1 MRERSFARTS
11 KPRLA
16 DALAK
21 AAQCGH
27 ANPQDRTASGR
38 RADNL
43 TTELNVAPE
52 TPSSAEPRY
61 GLLGNPAFMVILI
74 ATSLSSV
81 GLAMF
86 DTGSAWMMTSLN
98 PSPRLVSAVQVATT
112 LPLFLLTL
120 PAGALTDVVDPRR
133 LLIVT
138 QTLAVAI
145 SVAFAAA
152 ASAGLAGP
160 ASLLTTSFLMGLC
173 GALAAPA
180 WLLITTL
187 LVRTAE
193 LDGAIAI
200 DTAGYNVARAIGP
213 AIAGYAIAK
222 LSIAVPFWGCCVGN
236 LALLAAL
243 IWWRAPRRPKET
255 LPAERLISA
264 MTTGVRYVR
273 YSREMDATLIRAI
286 AFFPFA
292 SAYLALLPLVARSQD
307 RGDGA
312 EVYGQLM
319 AAVGVG
325 SIVATLAL
333 NWLKRRLGANGQ
345 AALGAIGTVVSLC
358 LLASAREPIMAFV
371 ASFISGAASIVALT
385 TFFVS
390 AQVALPEW
398 VRGRGL
404 AIFLTVYF
412 GALTLGSAV
421 WGEVATVKGVPFALY
436 CAGAGTLIGLAL
448 TWAWKLQT
456 SEAEDLT
463 PSMRWRAPS
472 FANRVADDEGP
483 ILAIVE
489 YLIDPSESS
498 AFLAVMQDISLERK
512 RDGAY
517 AWHMFEDP
525 NQEGKM
531 VETFLI
537 HSLLELRYREARVT
551 KADEMIEN
559 RAAQFLKAPAESRYL
574 VAPQRR
580 RRSHWWTRRGS
591 AMAVDNA
598 AGEI

>member
-1 MRERSFARTS
+1 MRARKS
-11 KPRLA
+11 R
-16 DALAK
+16 
-21 AAQCGH
+21 G
-27 ANPQDRTASGR
+27 RTASGC
-38 RADNL
+38 RADHL
-43 TTELNVAPE
+43 TTELNLDPN
-52 TPSSAEPRY
+52 TPSSAQPRW

-81 GLAMF
+81 GLAIF

-145 SVAFAAA
+145 SVAFAAV

-160 ASLLTTSFLMGLC
+160 TSLLATSFLMGMC

-193 LDGAIAI
+193 LDSAVAI
-200 DTAGYNVARAIGP
+200 DTAAYNVARAIGP
-213 AIAGYAIAK
+213 AIAGYAIAR

-255 LPAERLISA
+255 LPAERLVSA

-273 YSREMDATLIRAI
+273 YSREMDATLIRAL

-325 SIVATLAL
+325 SIVATFAL
-333 NWLKRRLGANGQ
+333 NWLKKRLGANGQ
-345 AALGAIGTVVSLC
+345 AALGALGTVASLF
-358 LLASAREPIMAFV
+358 LLAAAREPVLAFV

-390 AQVALPEW
+390 AQVSLPQW

-421 WGEVATVKGVPFALY
+421 WGEVATAKGVPFALY
-436 CAGAGTLIGLAL
+436 CAGVGTLIGLAL

-456 SEAEDLT
+456 SEAQDLT
-463 PSMRWRAPS
+463 PSMSWRAPS

-483 ILAIVE
+483 ILAIID
-489 YLIDPSESS
+489 YLIDHSDSS

-517 AWHMFEDP
+517 AWHIFEDP
-525 NQEGKM
+525 NQQGKI

-537 HSLLELRYREARVT
+537 NSLLELRYREVRVT
-551 KADEMIEN
+551 KADEIIES

-574 VAPQRR
+574 VAPERR
-580 RRSHWWTRRGS
+580 RRSHWWKRRRS
-591 AMAVDNA
+591 RRSTMAVDNA
-598 AGEI
+598 AGDV